1 MASWH
6 IQVGTLLQSQFLE
19 IRILGARLLAAFV
32 HVQVRCPSLRQAFQN
47 ARITPLM
54 TRHLFPG
61 STPCCQNPVGTNL
74 LAMLKPCVQA
84 GLDYSQHLQIFVP
97 LLCEGLPGASGHLV
111 SLRGQEFSAQSAD
124 LTVASLGAL
133 REYILFRCAPK
144 PAISH
149 ICTTGRF
156 LCI

>member
-1 MASWH
+1 M
-6 IQVGTLLQSQFLE
+6 
-19 IRILGARLLAAFV
+19 
-32 HVQVRCPSLRQAFQN
+32 
-47 ARITPLM
+47 TP
-54 TRHLFPG
+54 HLFPG
-61 STPCCQNPVGTNL
+61 STPCCQNPVGTHL

-97 LLCEGLPGASGHLV
+97 MLCEGLPGASGHLV
-111 SLRGQEFSAQSAD
+111 SLRGQEFSAQSSAD

-149 ICTTGRF
+149 ICLIGRF
-156 LCI
+156 LCVDKYILFSPSLNALRLPLSDRALGHIFA